1 LANKLGASR
10 NSDVEV
16 ESVMTAKDIASILPK
31 ACIEGATLW
40 IGGEWQHAS
49 SKQRLSTENPATGQ
63 TIIEFARGGRDD
75 VDRAVSA
82 ASGAAQ
88 TWWKLGG
95 TARAAILRKAAA
107 LTREHGKS
115 LGMLDTLDSGRVI
128 AQTAGSNV
136 ETVAGYFE
144 FYAGM
149 TDKIRGF
156 TIDMGGDTTCLAERE
171 PIGVVGAISPW
182 NYPMLNAAM
191 KIAPIL
197 ACGNAL
203 VLKPAEQ
210 APLSTLLIAQIL
222 DLAGLPKGVFNVIT
236 GLGTEAGAALVDHP
250 DVPKISFTGSTA
262 TGRHVAASAGK
273 LLKSVTLELGGK
285 SPLIVFDDADVEA
298 AASAAVQTVFMN
310 LGQTCT
316 SCARVFV
323 ARSRVEEFVDHCR
336 RKVEGIRIGDPADA
350 DISLGP
356 IISRPQ
362 MERVQRLLADGKAAG
377 AKAIRLATGNYKP
390 VAGGYYIEPAILTYV
405 PEGSELWKQ
414 EIFGPVM
421 LIDAFD
427 ADEEAYARANDT
439 EYGLAS
445 SVWTTSLARAEVA
458 RRRLDTGLVWINCV
472 HSRAFNTPV
481 PPHKASGIGSE
492 FGTEVFDNYMKMK
505 STVTMF
511 GAFRGMYG

>member
-1 LANKLGASR
+1 
-10 NSDVEV
+10 
-16 ESVMTAKDIASILPK
+16 MTAKDIASMLPK

-49 SKQRLSTENPATGQ
+49 SKQLLSTDDPTTGR
-63 TIIEFARGGRDD
+63 TIIEFARGDRDD
-75 VDRAVSA
+75 VNRAVSA
-82 ASGAAQ
+82 ASSAAKS
-88 TWWKLGG
+88 WWKLGG
-95 TARAAILRKAAA
+95 MARAAILRKAAV

-115 LGMLDTLDSGRVI
+115 LGMLDTLDSGRVL
-128 AQTAGSNV
+128 AETAGPNV
-136 ETVAGYFE
+136 EIVAGLFE
-144 FYAGM
+144 FYAGL
-149 TDKIRGF
+149 TDKIRGY
-156 TIDMGGDTTCLAERE
+156 TIDMGENTTNLVERE

-182 NYPMLNAAM
+182 NYPMLNAAS

-197 ACGNAL
+197 ACGNAM

-210 APLSTLLIAQIL
+210 TPLSALLIAQIL
-222 DLAGLPKGVFNVIT
+222 DLAGLPKGVFNVVT
-236 GLGTEAGAALVDHP
+236 GLGREAGAALVDHP

-262 TGRHVAASAGK
+262 VGRIIAESAGK

-298 AASAAVQTVFMN
+298 AASAAVQSVFMN

-323 ARSRVEEFVDHCR
+323 ARSRVEAFIDHCR
-336 RKVEGIRIGDPADA
+336 KKVAGIRIGNPAEA
-350 DISLGP
+350 DSSLGP
-356 IISRPQ
+356 MISRSQ
-362 MERVQRLLADGKAAG
+362 MDRVQRLLADGKAAG
-377 AKAIRLATGNYKP
+377 AKALTLATGNYKP
-390 VAGGYYIEPAILTYV
+390 VAGGNYIEPTILTDV
-405 PEGSELWKQ
+405 PEGSELWTQ

-427 ADEEAYARANDT
+427 ADEEAYTKANDT

-472 HSRAFNTPV
+472 HTRSFNTPV

-492 FGTEVFDNYMKMK
+492 FGTEAFDNYMKLK